1 MNVVKVVELFAG
13 VGGFRLGFENLNS
26 EAGDEHFQIV
36 WSNQWEPSTKTQHA
50 SEIYRKRWKLTESIG
65 EDIYSD
71 IDGSDLH
78 SNQDINTLSA
88 KDIPDHDLLVGGFPC
103 QDYSVAKTLNKS
115 DGIVGKKGVLWWDIH
130 RILKEKNPAFVLLEN
145 VDRLLKSPTSQRG
158 RDFAIML
165 SALHE
170 IGYDVEWRVIR
181 ASDYGMPQRRTRVF
195 IIGMKRGTKLNQNLR
210 ASESPEYWLQKGGL
224 FAKAFP
230 VRQINQQTTLLP
242 LEIEMNK
249 LLEKED
255 YTLHDLS
262 NDFNSDGKATPF
274 HNAGVVIDGEFFTRK
289 LESRYSGKKT
299 NLGDILLSPSKIPEE
314 YMLSAN
320 DLLREKGW
328 IYQKGAKKEPRKGR
342 DGFTYQYSEGPVTF
356 PDSKIKPSRTI
367 ITGEGGSG
375 ASRFKHVV
383 IFKPTK
389 KQRQLLEEQN
399 KEELAQCR
407 TKLSLKANEWVRRLH
422 PIELERLNM
431 MPDNHTLGLS
441 DSKRAFM
448 MGNALVVG
456 IITRI
461 GEILIEEIP

>member
-1 MNVVKVVELFAG
+1 MLRVVELFAG

-26 EAGDEHFQIV
+26 ESEDEQFQIV

-50 SEIYRKRWKLTESIG
+50 SEIYRKRWSLDESIE
-65 EDIYSD
+65 EDVYSD
-71 IDGSDLH
+71 IDGRDVH
-78 SNQDINTLSA
+78 SNQDINTVSA
-88 KDIPDHDLLVGGFPC
+88 TEVPDHDLLVGGFPC
-103 QDYSVAKTLNKS
+103 QDYSVAKTLNKA

-130 RILKEKNPAFVLLEN
+130 RILKEKNPDYVLLEN

-165 SALHE
+165 SALHK
-170 IGYDVEWRVIR
+170 IGYDVEWRVIT

-195 IIGMKRGTKLNQNLR
+195 IMGIKRGTKLSLNLR
-210 ASESPEYWLQKGGL
+210 NSKSPESWLQQEGL

-230 VRQINQQTTLLP
+230 VHQTNLQTTLIP

-255 YTLHDLS
+255 YTLHDLT
-262 NDFNSDGKATPF
+262 NEFNKEGKATPF
-274 HNAGVVIDGEFFTRK
+274 QNAGVVIAGEYFTQK
-289 LESRYSGKKT
+289 LEPRYSGGRT
-299 NLGDILLSPSKIPEE
+299 YLGDILLPPSKVPAE
-314 YMLSAN
+314 YMISAN

-356 PDSKIKPSRTI
+356 PDSRTKPSRTI

-389 KQRQLLEEQN
+389 KQKQWLEEQDAD
-399 KEELAQCR
+399 EIIECR
-407 TKLSLKANEWVRRLH
+407 ARLSLKPGEWVRRLH

-461 GEILIEEIP
+461 GKVLIEEID